1 MKISGSTA
9 LITGASRGLGRHFA
23 RQLLERGAARVYA
36 TARNPADVDIPGAD
50 VLPLDIT
57 DPASVAAAAK
67 AAADVTLLVNN
78 AGVALHQNLVTGD
91 LDKIRLELDTHF
103 YGTLAV
109 TRAFAPVLAANGGG
123 AILNVMSRMSWLSYD
138 GANAYAVAKAAEWSL
153 TNGVRLELAGQ
164 GTQVSGVFLSATDT
178 DMMAGW
184 DIPKNNPADVVRT
197 TLDGVEAGLL
207 EIVTDEETAQTK
219 ADLSADPAI
228 TYAAQLTEAAAR

>member
-1 MKISGSTA
+1 MS
-9 LITGASRGLGRHFA
+9 L
-23 RQLLERGAARVYA
+23 Y
-36 TARNPADVDIPGAD
+36 
-50 VLPLDIT
+50 
-57 DPASVAAAAK
+57 
-67 AAADVTLLVNN
+67 
-78 AGVALHQNLVTGD
+78 QNLVTGD

-164 GTQVSGVFLSATDT
+164 GTQVSGVFLSSTDT

-184 DIPKNNPADVVRT
+184 DIPKNDPADVVRT
-197 TLDGVEAGLL
+197 ALDGVEAGMPR
-207 EIVTDEETAQTK
+207 
-219 ADLSADPAI
+219 S
-228 TYAAQLTEAAAR
+228 